1 MRTLNRREKER
12 VSERNEESA
21 MTLEQH
27 LRGEW
32 VRVEQSEAEGTD
44 NKLTRELML
53 GEYGALICQV

>member
-1 MRTLNRREKER
+1 M
-12 VSERNEESA
+12 SERNEESA